1 MSVRARVTVT
11 LEIVVGDHWSDGVT
25 GDQVR
30 RQATEAAV
38 GAIRR
43 GMTVNMNPGS
53 DKSEERGWARVI
65 GEPKVVAI
73 FADIEAETK
82 GV

>member
-11 LEIVVGDHWSDGVT
+11 LEIVVGDHWDDKVMV
-25 GDQVR
+25 DQVR
-30 RQATEAAV
+30 RQATESAL

-43 GMTVNMNPGS
+43 GMTVNMTPGS
-53 DKSEERGWARVI
+53 DSSAERGWATVV

-73 FADIEAETK
+73 LADLSDMK
-82 GV
+82 GQ